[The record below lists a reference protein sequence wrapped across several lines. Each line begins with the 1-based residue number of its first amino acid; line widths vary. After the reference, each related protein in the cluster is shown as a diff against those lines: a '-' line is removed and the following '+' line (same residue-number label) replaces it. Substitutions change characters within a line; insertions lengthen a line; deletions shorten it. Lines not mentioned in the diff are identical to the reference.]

1 MEPKKES
8 TSSEGGMQPSA
19 SNVRKFNHQ
28 EGEGPMNT
36 KNNSPMPD
44 NAKEPAESSEE
55 RGLEEACK
63 WLERIDMASM
73 EATRYMNELNDSDV
87 KGCAIKL
94 LDPRGFRIQLH
105 RRSHPHI
112 ETIFFSG
119 DIGRKKPGKK

>member
-1 MEPKKES
+1 MEIKKDS
-8 TSSEGGMQPSA
+8 NVSGVGMQPSA
-19 SNVRKFNHQ
+19 SNVAKFNHK

-36 KNNSPMPD
+36 KNNSPMSD

-55 RGLEEACK
+55 RELELARK

-73 EATRYMNELNDSDV
+73 EATRYMNELNDPDV

>member
-1 MEPKKES
+1 MEIKKDS
-8 TSSEGGMQPSA
+8 NVSEVGMQASA
-19 SNVRKFNHQ
+19 RNVRTFNHK
-28 EGEGPMNT
+28 EGEEPMNT

-55 RGLEEACK
+55 RGLKEASK
-63 WLERIDMASM
+63 WLERIEMASM
-73 EATRYMNELNDSDV
+73 EATRYMNELSDSDV

-112 ETIFFSG
+112 ETKFFSG